1 MKPWHRRDIPLAL
14 LIPAHIQEEGITDGP
29 EYQKGGDPWGPSESL
44 PSTGMDI
51 KMLFYKE

>member
-1 MKPWHRRDIPLAL
+1 MKPWRRRDIPLAL
-14 LIPAHIQEEGITDGP
+14 LIPAHITDGP
-29 EYQKGGDPWGPSESL
+29 EYQEGGDPWGPSESL